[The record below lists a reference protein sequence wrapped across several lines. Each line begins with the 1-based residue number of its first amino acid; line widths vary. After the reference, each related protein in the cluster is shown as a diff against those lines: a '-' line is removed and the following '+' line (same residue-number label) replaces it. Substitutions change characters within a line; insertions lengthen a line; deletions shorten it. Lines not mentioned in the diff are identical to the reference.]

1 MSRVKYKYASLE
13 DYLISSPLSVDG
25 NLDDGWGATFAVKGV
40 ETVAAVLFADMTS
53 FSSRT
58 FELTSTETLIY
69 VNNFFA
75 WITAEALRDRPGIV
89 DKYIGDE
96 IMIVFSQDFGSADPF
111 LDAVQTARR
120 IAENDVL
127 SFCPRIGIAGGKV
140 TIGFVGTP
148 IKYDCS
154 VFGKPVTLAA
164 RCAAVKP
171 EAQGSSSI
179 IFPAEHW
186 EGRSFAEVF
195 PPGQDR
201 FPDGTV
207 QERAVDWNELEPRKV
222 AMKNLPAIDI
232 VEIEKTA
239 VHLLGLSA
247 EDRTRENLQL
257 LKKEGMYRPRPIS
270 AAQERM

>member
-1 MSRVKYKYASLE
+1 MSSVKYKYASLE
-13 DYLISSPLSVDG
+13 DYLISYPLTVDG

-58 FELTSTETLIY
+58 FGMTSTETLVY

-111 LDAVQTARR
+111 LDAVQAARL

-127 SFCPRIGIAGGKV
+127 SFCPRIGIAGGMV

-148 IKYDCS
+148 IKYNCS
-154 VFGKPVTLAA
+154 VFGQPVALAS

-171 EAQGSSSI
+171 EARGSSSI

-186 EGRSFAEVF
+186 EGRSFREVF
-195 PPGQDR
+195 PPRQDA

-207 QERAVDWNELEPRKV
+207 QERALGWNELEARTVK
-222 AMKNLPAIDI
+222 MKNLPDIEI
-232 VEIEKTA
+232 VEIEKTG
-239 VHLLGLSA
+239 VHLPGLSA
-247 EDRTRENLQL
+247 EDRTRKNVRL
-257 LKKEGMYRPRPIS
+257 LLEAGMYRPRQI
-270 AAQERM
+270 AAEVERM

>member
-1 MSRVKYKYASLE
+1 MSSVKYKYASLE
-13 DYLISSPLSVDG
+13 DYVISTPLSVDG

-53 FSSRT
+53 FSRRT
-58 FELTSTETLIY
+58 FDLTPTETLVY

-75 WITAEALRDRPGIV
+75 WITAEALRGRPGIV

-140 TIGFVGTP
+140 TVGFVGTA
-148 IKYDCS
+148 IKYNCS
-154 VFGKPVTLAA
+154 VFGKPVALAS

-171 EAQGSSSI
+171 EARGSSSI
-179 IFPAEHW
+179 IFPAEQW
-186 EGRSFAEVF
+186 ENRSFAEVF
-195 PPGQDR
+195 PPRQDR
-201 FPDGTV
+201 FPDGKV
-207 QERAVDWNELEPRKV
+207 QERALAWHELEPRKV
-222 AMKNLPAIDI
+222 EMKNLPDIEI
-232 VEIEKTA
+232 VEIEKTV
-239 VHLLGLSA
+239 VHIPGLSA
-247 EDRTRENLQL
+247 EDRTRENVRL
-257 LKKEGMYRPRPIS
+257 LKDAGMYRPRPI
-270 AAQERM
+270 AAEAETM

>member
-1 MSRVKYKYASLE
+1 MSSVKYKYASLE
-13 DYLISSPLSVDG
+13 DYLLSLPLSVDG
-25 NLDDGWGATFAVKGV
+25 YLDDGWGTPFAVKGM

-53 FSSRT
+53 FSRRT
-58 FELTSTETLIY
+58 FELTPTETLIY

-96 IMIVFSQDFGSADPF
+96 IMIVFSQDFGSNDPF
-111 LDAVQTARR
+111 LDAIQTARW

-127 SFCPRIGIAGGKV
+127 SFCPRIGIAGGEV

-154 VFGKPVTLAA
+154 VFGKPVTLAS

-171 EAQGSSSI
+171 EARGSSSI

-195 PPGQDR
+195 PPRRDRLPDGKVQDR
-201 FPDGTV
+201 
-207 QERAVDWNELEPRKV
+207 ALLWSELEPRKV
-222 AMKNLPAIDI
+222 PMKNLPDIEI
-232 VEIEKTA
+232 VEIEKIG
-239 VHLLGLSA
+239 VHLPALSA
-247 EDRTRENLQL
+247 EDRTRENVRL
-257 LKKEGMYRPRPIS
+257 LKEQGMYRPRPIS
-270 AAQERM
+270 VAQARV

>member
-1 MSRVKYKYASLE
+1 MSSVKYKYASLA

-53 FSSRT
+53 FSRRT
-58 FELTSTETLIY
+58 FELTPTETLIY
-69 VNNFFA
+69 VNNFLA
-75 WITAEALRDRPGIV
+75 WITAEALQDRAGIV

-120 IAENDVL
+120 IAENDAL

-154 VFGKPVTLAA
+154 VFGKPVTLAS

-186 EGRSFAEVF
+186 EGRSFTEVF
-195 PPGQDR
+195 PPRQDVL
-201 FPDGTV
+201 PNGKV
-207 QERAVDWNELEPRKV
+207 QERELVWNELQPRKV
-222 AMKNLPAIDI
+222 AMKNLPDIEI

-239 VHLLGLSA
+239 DHVPSLLA
-247 EDRTRENLQL
+247 EDLAREKLRL
-257 LKKEGMYRPRPIS
+257 LKKEGRYRPKPIS
-270 AAQERM
+270 PA